1 MLLELGMGASQGV
14 AAQSFRRADPF
25 RPPAID
31 SIMDA
36 EQRVKA
42 RLSRHI
48 RSEFPWVMVT
58 AALERSSSP
67 GNARVISSS
76 VAPRV

>member
-1 MLLELGMGASQGV
+1 MHLELGMGASQDV

-48 RSEFPWVMVT
+48 RPEEQVHSRIE
-58 AALERSSSP
+58 SSSP
-67 GNARVISSS
+67 GNARVISS
-76 VAPRV
+76 VAPQV

>member
-14 AAQSFRRADPF
+14 AAQSFRRADSL